1 MLDPEKRYEA
11 ERFVVADRAAVRI
24 DLDHARV
31 DLETFLAA
39 AREALAVR
47 PGDDADEPVRR
58 AETLYTGDFLE
69 EDAYEEEWAL
79 TAREEARAVYFEVL
93 HALADAARR
102 AQRPEDL
109 ARYARR
115 LLERD
120 PYDERAHLDLV
131 AALAQAG
138 GHGEARRAYGT
149 YCARMEEIGVESASF
164 PAPDSPAPE

>member
-1 MLDPEKRYEA
+1 M
-11 ERFVVADRAAVRI
+11 
-24 DLDHARV
+24 
-31 DLETFLAA
+31 
-39 AREALAVR
+39 
-47 PGDDADEPVRR
+47 RR

-69 EDAYEEEWAL
+69 EDAYEEWAL
-79 TAREEARAVYFEVL
+79 IAREEARAMYFEVL
-93 HALADAARR
+93 HALADAARV
-102 AQRPEDL
+102 AQRPEDV

-131 AALAQAG
+131 VSLEQAG

-164 PAPDSPAPE
+164 PAPDPPTPD

>member
-1 MLDPEKRYEA
+1 M
-11 ERFVVADRAAVRI
+11 
-24 DLDHARV
+24 
-31 DLETFLAA
+31 
-39 AREALAVR
+39 R
-47 PGDDADEPVRR
+47 PGEDVDEPVRR

-69 EDAYEEEWAL
+69 EDAYEEWAL
-79 TAREEARAVYFEVL
+79 IAREEARAMYFEVL

-102 AQRPEDL
+102 AQRPEDV

-131 AALAQAG
+131 AALEQAG

-164 PAPDSPAPE
+164 PASDPPTPG